1 MTLDNLI
8 FWLITGQCEAEDAI
22 LLYPLEPNDAVRIAD
37 AIGSG
42 NA

>member
-1 MTLDNLI
+1 MTKDYLI
-8 FWLITGQCEAEDAI
+8 FWSKPEQCEAEDAI